1 MEKVSS
7 SEILRYFSNLPVLE
21 HYQEATE
28 KVGLWNSEEIVFSK
42 AFPNRNLRLL
52 ELGCGTGRISFGLW
66 KKGYTQIT
74 ATDFSKPMIQRA
86 RRLNNKFKTEII
98 FKKEDA
104 TDLNFGDESFEGAI
118 FGFNGLM
125 QIPGRKNRLL
135 AMREIQR
142 VLVTGSYFVFTSHD
156 RMMPKWKKFWT
167 VERKKWRKGQQNSEL
182 LEFGDRFEETP
193 RGKLFIHVPD
203 VEDVRSDLVKAGF
216 SVERDIVK
224 SKISKETNLVNQYSD
239 DCRFWIARKK
249 IGYLPRHSISMCMV
263 ATRVAG
269 PVILTL

>member
-1 MEKVSS
+1 
-7 SEILRYFSNLPVLE
+7 
-21 HYQEATE
+21 
-28 KVGLWNSEEIVFSK
+28 
-42 AFPNRNLRLL
+42 
-52 ELGCGTGRISFGLW
+52 
-66 KKGYTQIT
+66 
-74 ATDFSKPMIQRA
+74 MIQRA

-167 VERKKWRKGQQNSEL
+167 VERKNGDKGSRIPN
-182 LEFGDRFEETP
+182 F
-193 RGKLFIHVPD
+193 
-203 VEDVRSDLVKAGF
+203 
-216 SVERDIVK
+216 
-224 SKISKETNLVNQYSD
+224 
-239 DCRFWIARKK
+239 
-249 IGYLPRHSISMCMV
+249 
-263 ATRVAG
+263 
-269 PVILTL
+269 

>member
-7 SEILRYFSNLPVLE
+7 SEILKYFSNLPVLE

-42 AFPNRNLRLL
+42 TFPNRNLRLL

-66 KKGYTQIT
+66 KKGYSTLT

-125 QIPGRKNRLL
+125 QIPGRKNRIQALQ
-135 AMREIQR
+135 EIQR
-142 VLVTGSYFVFTSHD
+142 VLVPGSYFVFTSHD

-249 IGYLPRHSISMCMV
+249 
-263 ATRVAG
+263 
-269 PVILTL
+269 